1 MTRARHAVVVAV
13 LVAGIV
19 CTVALMAFVAW
30 WATVFVFGAWWPAAA
45 VLVAP
50 LVAVWVASWL
60 AWRVRLADNA
70 RRAEAHVAHL
80 PFVASPA
87 PLGVE
92 ARPGQDLA
100 RPGRDL
106 STATT
111 KEHSS

>member
-1 MTRARHAVVVAV
+1 MSRVRHAVVVAV

-19 CTVALMAFVAW
+19 CTVALFGFVAW
-30 WATVFVFGAWWPAAA
+30 WATVFLFGVWWPAVA

-50 LVAVWVASWL
+50 LVAASVASWL
-60 AWRVRLADNA
+60 AWRVRLIDNA

-92 ARPGQDLA
+92 ARPGQDFA

-106 STATT
+106 STTT
-111 KEHSS
+111 KEHR